1 MNGGVVC
8 AGVRG
13 RRGLYMGRHTR
24 MHVRMDVVW
33 GGVGVGVMMGGVLGG
48 GCVVWSVR
56 GGVILL
62 AIARTALQHTTQK
75 NTSDSQPL

>member
-1 MNGGVVC
+1 
-8 AGVRG
+8 
-13 RRGLYMGRHTR
+13 

-75 NTSDSQPL
+75 THQSHTPL